1 MLLLE
6 FRRNLQDRSWHQIL
20 MEQTVNNASLTFDLQ
35 KPQPL
40 FIVISGLSGVGKDAV
55 IEALLKR
62 GIPLHKIVTATTR
75 PPRSTEHEGV
85 DYQFVSHERFHEMMR
100 NNEFIE
106 CAKVYNDYKGVPRNQ
121 IKDAMDSG
129 LDVIMR
135 VDVQGARKFRELIPE
150 ALLIFITPANKQ
162 DWREMLL
169 GRKTD
174 TQDQIEQRIAAAP
187 GELEMLPIF
196 DYIVTNK
203 YCCLD
208 ATVESIISIIQSE
221 HLRNP
226 HRKVNI

>member
-1 MLLLE
+1 M
-6 FRRNLQDRSWHQIL
+6 DQI
-20 MEQTVNNASLTFDLQ
+20 VNNATLTFDLQ

-55 IEALLKR
+55 IEGLLKR
-62 GIPLHKIVTATTR
+62 GMPLHKIVTATTR
-75 PPRSTEHEGV
+75 PPRSTEQEGV
-85 DYQFVSHERFHEMMR
+85 DYLFVSHERFQEMID

-106 CAKVYNDYKGVPRNQ
+106 CALVYKDYKGVPRDQVKN
-121 IKDAMDSG
+121 AMDSG

-150 ALLIFITPANKQ
+150 ALLIFITPASKE

-208 ATVESIISIIQSE
+208 ATVDSIISIIQSE
-221 HLRNP
+221 HMRNP